1 MIGLLYNEW
10 LKSWYGRKMWLFSLV
25 MLLFIAGAVGIALLT
40 QANTSG
46 PLLATE
52 FAELSVFVF
61 PLFVMLF
68 GVVLIAGA
76 IAGEFTSGTVK
87 QLLIRPSSRST
98 LLFTKW
104 FGNLLLAT
112 ISLFLIVLLTTILG
126 IVIFSTE
133 GQSISTLLSDMLI
146 MGAYQLPTLIFYMA
160 LATLVAVVTKSTA
173 LTIIIT
179 FAPMFFGGILQLFIM
194 NYDWAKW
201 VFVTHVEFFS
211 NYHEFGTTIAP
222 FESMWASLA
231 FLGGHVVVILLVA
244 HIVFQ
249 KKDVL

>member
-10 LKSWYGRKMWLFSLV
+10 LKSWYGRKMWLFALV

-40 QANTSG
+40 QSNMSG

-52 FAELSVFVF
+52 FAEISVFVF
-61 PLFVMLF
+61 PLFIMLF

-76 IAGEFTSGTVK
+76 IAGEHSTGTIK

-104 FGNLLLAT
+104 FGNLFIA
-112 ISLFLIVLLTTILG
+112 SAGLFLIVAFCTMLG

-133 GQSISTLLSDMLI
+133 GQSISTLISEMLT
-146 MGAYQLPTLIFYMA
+146 MAAYQLPTLVFYMA

-173 LTIIIT
+173 LTIVIT

-194 NYDWAKW
+194 NYEWAKW
-201 VFVTHVEFFS
+201 FVITHVEFFS
-211 NYHEFGTTIAP
+211 NYHEFGTTVAP

-231 FLGGHVVVILLVA
+231 FLGGHVVVILLIA